1 MVRPQRVPWPSSW
14 NHSTKGVATWLPI
27 RAHQRGAH
35 RHAGPEQ
42 DRRHADHRAVCQVLQ
57 HVGFIRYTN
66 VTTSLAGSSASL
78 RFNTAPAAGGTAIVT
93 VANSVAVTGLTAA
106 SVVTVPTIASAAA
119 TVSGTLVNNTLRQIY
134 ANVGVAHGAA
144 VTITA
149 IIKICR
155 IP

>member
-1 MVRPQRVPWPSSW
+1 MASYSSTNAQLTVTLDLNKIGDTPIIVPFAKFYVE
-14 NHSTKGVATWLPI
+14 N
-27 RAHQRGAH
+27 
-35 RHAGPEQ
+35 
-42 DRRHADHRAVCQVLQ
+42 
-57 HVGFIRYTN
+57 IRYTN
-66 VTTSLAGSSASL
+66 VTTSLAASSASL
-78 RFNTAPAAGGTAIVT
+78 GFNTAPAAGGTAIVT